1 MAEAETPDGQP
12 ARAPE
17 GWYSDPDRPGTEA
30 KRYWDGERWTDQ
42 FSEPKAER
50 KPQPLIAILGGL
62 LLAGA
67 SVLRATGNYEG
78 VDVGVG
84 EFVGYVIGT
93 ALIVLAV
100 VMIARFAFVKLFA
113 KERSV
118 WSPWMLVVA
127 GAIVLLMSFSQVNE
141 NQ

>member
-1 MAEAETPDGQP
+1 VAEAETPDGQP

-50 KPQPLIAILGGL
+50 KPQPLVTILGGL

-67 SVLRATGNYEG
+67 SVLKAVVNYEDRDAG
-78 VDVGVG
+78 GG
-84 EFVGYVIGT
+84 EFAGYAVGT
-93 ALIVLAV
+93 ALAVLLV
-100 VMIARFAFVKLFA
+100 VFLVRFAWVKLFA

-118 WSPWMLVVA
+118 WSSWVLVIA
-127 GAIVLLMSFSQVNE
+127 GALVMLATFGQQAE
-141 NQ
+141 N